1 METTFIPDPCQLE
14 VIEAEGGNH
23 LVLAPPGCG
32 KTQILAERI
41 CHAHAKGVDYADMLC
56 LTFTNRAAR
65 GMTERIAQRIGDDVI
80 GEVFVGNV
88 HRFCSRFLFN
98 NGLVAAES
106 SVIDDDDAISILARY
121 LGDDEYLVL
130 SHYQRRR
137 DYTTVF
143 HLSSFMHQ
151 IKMGHPRALRLH
163 NDCLDSDDIAAMN
176 YICASQ
182 KKEFTA
188 EMMVDMYLHADDYRP
203 LVNGDT
209 MDYGAQQIAK
219 KMLRKM
225 ATAHAYEC
233 YKRENRLIDFNDLLM
248 LTYDALAA
256 DNGETPRYHRY
267 RWIQVDEVQD
277 LNPLQ
282 MNIIRLLTANDAHTV
297 MCLGDEQ
304 QAIFSFM
311 GAKMGTLEA
320 LRKKEGCQLHHL
332 SVNHRSPEYLLK
344 VYNDYAAEVLGIDR
358 SLLPQ
363 PCEGSNKARLGNE
376 LLILCSNTY
385 EDEVRDVVQF
395 ATQLNHNF
403 PGDTTAIV
411 VNANH
416 DAEEIATELRRKG
429 VGFFK
434 VSGTDMFSLPDVKL
448 LFAHLGVLNNEMNF
462 MAWARLL
469 HGLRVFE
476 ASASARIFVR
486 ELFDRALMPLDLLR
500 TDGSSYLQEFVKCYE
515 KEDIVVFD
523 TETTGLDVFED
534 DIVQIAAV
542 KMRKG
547 KVVDGSAFVAYLKT
561 SREIPERLGDI
572 VNPIIEERKHHT
584 LDDNGD
590 ALRRFM
596 SYAEGAVLLAHNADY
611 DYRILENNLRR
622 YCPGIALKASH
633 PRYLD
638 SLRLVRLLHPELQN
652 HKLKYLIASFGL
664 EGVNSHLADDDVNAT
679 CGVVTH
685 CYEEAKERIKE
696 QKRFLALKQTRQHA
710 AALQSAYGTFH
721 AEAMA
726 RMYVRRAK
734 EETPALVDELLLF
747 QQFMLDEGKIQAIE
761 GFKHVV
767 AFLSNDLID
776 TAKERSLYEQLS
788 HHAMEMATLKEAD
801 LCGGA
806 AMDEHIFV
814 TTIHKAKGL
823 EFDNVIV
830 FDAIDGRF
838 PNYYT
843 RNMPQIAAEDAR
855 KFYVAITRAKHR
867 LYVSQCLAQ
876 ANWHGETSQ
885 RYLTPFMR
893 PVEKHFSSVVM
904 EPPSKINNA

>member
-1 METTFIPDPCQLE
+1 MKTTFIPDPCQLK

-41 CHAHAKGVDYADMLC
+41 CHAHAKGVEYTDMLC

-65 GMTERIAQRIGDDVI
+65 GMTERIAQRMGDKVVGD
-80 GEVFVGNV
+80 VFVGNV

-98 NGLVAAES
+98 NSLVAAES
-106 SVIDDDDAISILARY
+106 SVIDDDDAVSILARY
-121 LGDDEYLVL
+121 LGDDEYLVM

-137 DYTTVF
+137 DYATVF
-143 HLSSFMHQ
+143 HLSNLMHQ
-151 IKMGHPRALRLH
+151 IKMGHPRAIRIH
-163 NDCLDSDDIAAMN
+163 TDCLDSNDIAAMRH
-176 YICASQ
+176 ICASQ

-188 EMMVDMYLHADDYRP
+188 EMMVDMYLHADIYRS
-203 LVNGDT
+203 LVDSSA
-209 MDYGAQQIAK
+209 MDYGSRQIAK
-219 KMLRKM
+219 KLLRKM
-225 ATAHAYEC
+225 AVAHAYEC
-233 YKRENRLIDFNDLLM
+233 YKRKNRLLDFNDLLM
-248 LTYDALAA
+248 FTYDALAA
-256 DNGETPRYHRY
+256 DTGEAPHYHRY

-282 MNIIRLLTANDAHTV
+282 MNIIRLLTAADAHTV

-320 LRKKEGCQLHHL
+320 LRKKKGCQLHHL

-358 SLLPQ
+358 SILPQ
-363 PCEGSNKARLGNE
+363 PCEGSDKARLGNE
-376 LLILCSNTY
+376 MLILCSSTY
-385 EDEVRDVVQF
+385 EDEVRNVVQF
-395 ATQLNHNF
+395 AAQLNHNF
-403 PGDTTAIV
+403 PDDTTAIV
-411 VNANH
+411 VNANR
-416 DAEEIATELRRKG
+416 DAEDIATELRGKRL
-429 VGFFK
+429 GFFK
-434 VSGTDMFSLPDVKL
+434 ISGTDIFSLPDVKL

-476 ASASARIFVR
+476 GNASARIFLR
-486 ELFDRALMPLDLLR
+486 ELFDCALMPLDLLR
-500 TDGSSYLQEFVKCYE
+500 TDGSSYLQEFVKSYE
-515 KEDIVVFD
+515 TEDIVVFD

-534 DIVQIAAV
+534 DIVQIAAI

-547 KVVDGSAFVAYLKT
+547 RVVDDSTFVAYLKT
-561 SREIPERLGDI
+561 SREIPTKLGDI
-572 VNPIIEERKHHT
+572 VNPIIEERKHHA
-584 LDDNGD
+584 LQDNED

-622 YCPGIALKASH
+622 YCPDMSLEVRH

-652 HKLKYLIASFGL
+652 HKLKNLIASFGL
-664 EGVNSHLADDDVNAT
+664 DGVNSHLADDDVNAT
-679 CGVVTH
+679 CGVVAH

-696 QKRFLALKQTRQHA
+696 QKRFLTLKQTRQHA
-710 AALQSAYGTFH
+710 AALQRAYGSFH
-721 AEAMA
+721 AEAMG
-726 RMYVRRAK
+726 RMYVRRAS
-734 EETPALVDELLLF
+734 EEKPALVDELLLF
-747 QQFMLDEGKIQAIE
+747 RQYMLDEGNIQSIE
-761 GFKHVV
+761 GFKHIV

-801 LCGGA
+801 LCGGT

-830 FDAIDGRF
+830 FDAIDGRL

-843 RNMPQIAAEDAR
+843 RNMPTQFAEDAR

-876 ANWHGETSQ
+876 AGWHGESSE
-885 RYLTPFMR
+885 RHLTPFMR
-893 PVEKHFSSVVM
+893 PVEKHFSSVTM
-904 EPPSKINNA
+904 ESTTKINKP